1 MSGEKLDQQI
11 KTFLNQKLG
20 SKWLKSYSKKPI
32 NNCSSI
38 RFICSKMNTG
48 CKSSCLAKI
57 DKNTNIASIYWNQME
72 HLHI

>member
-1 MSGEKLDQQI
+1 MSDDKLDEQI
-11 KTFLNQKLG
+11 ITFLNQKLG
-20 SKWLKSYSKKPI
+20 SKWLKSYSNKTI
-32 NNCSSI
+32 NNCLSI
-38 RFICSKMNTG
+38 RFICSKMRIG